1 MIMATSFAGTIMS
14 GIILYHYPESPFSEK
29 IRLLLGY
36 KKATY
41 QTVKVPII
49 QPKPELAVLAGGYRK
64 TPVMQIGADVYCDTA
79 LMARVIDRMYPENSI
94 YPASLEAV
102 SGGLAHW
109 TDTFFFKVAVAV
121 AFQPRGLGSTP
132 LFADE
137 KAAAAFMADR
147 AEFTRGSTE
156 LGMDLQVAL
165 PYFVMHLKRLDQ
177 QLACAPYLFG
187 AAPTIADF
195 STFHICWFV
204 HNNATL
210 RDTFAPY
217 THVLAWM
224 TAMAEIGH
232 GQPVEITGTEGLLVA
247 RDASP
252 EPVAKMAALQIEG
265 LQVGDVVDITP
276 IDYGL
281 FPVRGAL
288 QLASL
293 EELVLL
299 REDPQVGQVAVHFPR
314 LGFKVE
320 KVI

>member
-1 MIMATSFAGTIMS
+1 MS

-36 KKATY
+36 KQATY

-49 QPKPELAVLAGGYRK
+49 QPKPDLAVLAGGYRK

-79 LMARVIDRMYPENSI
+79 IMARVIDRMYPENSI
-94 YPASLEAV
+94 FPASLEAA

-121 AFQPRGLGSTP
+121 SFQPRALASTP
-132 LFADE
+132 LFADT

-147 AEFTRGSTE
+147 AEFTRGSNE
-156 LGMDLQVAL
+156 LGMDLTEAL
-165 PYFVMHLKRLDQ
+165 PYFLMHLKRLDQ

-187 AAPTIADF
+187 EAPTIADF
-195 STFHICWFV
+195 STYHICWFV
-204 HNNATL
+204 HNNAAI
-210 RDTFAPY
+210 RDTFAPF

-224 TAMAEIGH
+224 NVMAEIGH
-232 GQPVEITGTEGLLVA
+232 GHSSEISGAQGLAMA
-247 RDASP
+247 RDSIPQP
-252 EPVAKMAALQIEG
+252 EVKIAALHVDD
-265 LQVGDVVDITP
+265 LQVGDLVDVTP

-281 FPVRGAL
+281 FPVRGTI

-320 KVI
+320 KVPAEG

>member
-1 MIMATSFAGTIMS
+1 MIGATSFAGTIMS

-36 KKATY
+36 KQASY

-49 QPKPELAVLAGGYRK
+49 QPKPDLTALAGGYRK

-79 LMARVIDRMYPENSI
+79 LMARVIDRLYPENSV
-94 YPASLEAV
+94 YPVSLEAA

-109 TDTFFFKVAVAV
+109 TDTFLFKVAVAV
-121 AFQPRGLGSTP
+121 AFQPRALGSTP

-156 LGMDLQVAL
+156 LGMDLKVAL

-177 QLACAPYLFG
+177 QLACAAYLFG
-187 AAPTIADF
+187 EAPTIADF
-195 STFHICWFV
+195 STYHLCWFV
-204 HNNATL
+204 HNNEAI
-210 RDTFAPY
+210 RDTFAPF
-217 THVLAWM
+217 THVIAWM
-224 TAMAEIGH
+224 KSMAEIGH
-232 GQPVEITGTEGLLVA
+232 GQPVEIAGAEALAVA
-247 RDASP
+247 RDMTP
-252 EPVAKMAALQIEG
+252 QPIAKMAVLQTDD
-265 LQVGDVVDITP
+265 LQVGDLVDITP

-320 KVI
+320 KVN

>member
-1 MIMATSFAGTIMS
+1 MIEATSFAGTIMS

-36 KKATY
+36 KQASY

-49 QPKPELAVLAGGYRK
+49 QPKPELAALTGGYRK

-79 LMARVIDRMYPENSI
+79 LMARVIDRLYPDNSI
-94 YPASLEAV
+94 YPAALEAA

-121 AFQPRGLGSTP
+121 AFQPRALGSTP

-156 LGMDLQVAL
+156 LGMDLRVAL

-187 AAPTIADF
+187 EAPTIVDF
-195 STFHICWFV
+195 STYHICWFV
-204 HNNATL
+204 YNNAAL
-210 RDTFAPY
+210 RDTFAPFIQ
-217 THVLAWM
+217 VLAWM
-224 TAMAEIGH
+224 KVMASIGH
-232 GQPVEITGTEGLLVA
+232 GQPVEITGAEALAVA
-247 RDASP
+247 RETSP
-252 EPVAKMAALQIEG
+252 QPAAKTAALQVDE

-320 KVI
+320 KVS